1 MLDRTAEGGCLYGVQ
16 ILLEQTLRVPEA
28 DWGAK
33 GSAVTAEGGPPS
45 GQPARCRRYRL

>member
-33 GSAVTAEGGPPS
+33 GSAVTAEGGRPRDS
-45 GQPARCRRYRL
+45 RQDAGATG